1 MTSNYATLTPSTLRH
16 VSSADGCTKFV
27 LMDVLTQLMPQWTER
42 ECREHLRAFK
52 YRDNLPPFSRV
63 YMPSNSYEN
72 RRKIAN
78 TDVAPMRC
86 VVDLICSL
94 PCNPQHLI
102 DCASSLQR
110 HCRVN
115 PTDDLVCRP
124 LQATQLSHDEL
135 LRRIGCRT
143 IALQPSRSSQE
154 VCASVLST
162 LPPEAMRSSGHLFQY
177 GSASIHAVLDVLG
190 EPWFRGI
197 AVAQA
202 MGYND
207 PKGILSQHVCKQRKQ
222 KREKLP
228 MAAPLTKIERE
239 AVWISRQG
247 VRDLADGRGDEG
259 ERFWN
264 WFADNVL
271 HHVHTGSNEVPVLS
285 ALSQTPVYATHEAIT
300 EELFAAY
307 KRELRHKTL
316 ECQILQIQLARF
328 AHTTCVELGL
338 PMPPALQAEHLMQ
351 QATQQEL
358 ETTPA
363 PSADELNSLQWANDR
378 QEEMILRLHRKI
390 GRLDLAL
397 KARRMASECGLGVS
411 EAQLLAE
418 RQALEMAA
426 SPAQFDDG
434 AWLTAG
440 DYLRFAR
447 GHSEDEVQQLQTSFG
462 KSLKAYRLLQGE
474 TLDAVTRDYRSNEV
488 QTYIY
493 HASRDRSLLNAAY
506 QAFTLTDLY
515 RQVVPPAAQ
524 AINHL

>member
-1 MTSNYATLTPSTLRH
+1 MTSNNAAFTPNTLRH
-16 VSSADGCTKFV
+16 VSGVDGCTKFV
-27 LMDVLTQLMPQWTER
+27 LMDVLTQLMPHWTDR

-63 YMPSNSYEN
+63 YMPSNSCEN

-78 TDVAPMRC
+78 ADVAPIRC

-94 PCNPQHLI
+94 PCDPQHLI
-102 DCASSLQR
+102 DCASALQR
-110 HCRVN
+110 HCGVN
-115 PTDDLVCRP
+115 PTGDLVCKP
-124 LQATQLSHDEL
+124 LQSTQLSRDEL
-135 LRRIGCRT
+135 LQRIGGRT
-143 IALQPSRSSQE
+143 TTLQPLQSSQE

-162 LPPEAMRSSGHLFQY
+162 LPPEAMKSTGHLFQY
-177 GSASIHAVLDVLG
+177 GSNSIHAVLDFLG
-190 EPWFRGI
+190 EPWFRGT

-207 PKGILSQHVCKQRKQ
+207 PKSVLSQQVCKQRKQ

-228 MAAPLTKIERE
+228 MTVPLTKTERE
-239 AVWISRQG
+239 AIWISRQG

-259 ERFWN
+259 ERFWR

-271 HHVHTGSNEVPVLS
+271 HHMHTGGNKVRVFS
-285 ALSQTPVYATHEAIT
+285 ALPETPVYATHEAIT

-307 KRELRHKTL
+307 KREFRHKTL
-316 ECQILQIQLARF
+316 ECQILQIQLARL
-328 AHTTCVELGL
+328 AHTTCMELGL
-338 PMPPALQAEHLMQ
+338 PTPPTLQAQHLMQ

-363 PSADELNSLQWANDR
+363 PSADELNRLQWANDR
-378 QEEMILRLHRKI
+378 QEEMTLRLHRKI
-390 GRLDLAL
+390 ERLDLAL

-426 SPAQFDDG
+426 SPAQLDDG

-440 DYLRFAR
+440 DYLRYAR
-447 GHSEDEVQQLQTSFG
+447 GHGEDEVQQLQTSFG
-462 KSLKAYRLLQGE
+462 KSLKAHRLLQGE
-474 TLDAVTRDYRSNEV
+474 ALDTVTRDYRSNEV

-493 HASRDRSLLNAAY
+493 HASRDRALLNAAY

-524 AINHL
+524 AINNL

>member
-1 MTSNYATLTPSTLRH
+1 
-16 VSSADGCTKFV
+16 
-27 LMDVLTQLMPQWTER
+27 MDVLAQLMPQWAVR
-42 ECREHLRAFK
+42 ECREHLQTFK

-63 YMPSNSYEN
+63 YMPSDLHEN

-78 TDVAPMRC
+78 TYVAPMRC

-110 HCRVN
+110 HCGVN
-115 PTDDLVCRP
+115 PTGDLVCRP
-124 LQATQLSHDEL
+124 LQSTQLSHDEL
-135 LRRIGCRT
+135 LQRLGGRN

-162 LPPEAMRSSGHLFQY
+162 LPPEATRSTVHLFQY
-177 GSASIHAVLDVLG
+177 GSTSIHVVLDVLG
-190 EPWFRGI
+190 EPWFRGT

-207 PKGILSQHVCKQRKQ
+207 PKGILIQHVCKQRKQ

-228 MAAPLTKIERE
+228 MTAPLNKIERE
-239 AVWISRQG
+239 AIWISRQG

-259 ERFWN
+259 ERFWR
-264 WFADNVL
+264 WFADNVV
-271 HHVHTGSNEVPVLS
+271 HHVHTGGNEVPVLS
-285 ALSQTPVYATHEAIT
+285 ALPETPVYATHEAIT
-300 EELFAAY
+300 EELFATY

-328 AHTTCVELGL
+328 AHTTCKEFGL
-338 PMPPALQAEHLMQ
+338 PMPPTLQAENLMQ
-351 QATQQEL
+351 QAAQQEL
-358 ETTPA
+358 ETTPD
-363 PSADELNSLQWANDR
+363 PSADELNRLQWANDR
-378 QEEMILRLHRKI
+378 QEEMTLRLRRKI
-390 GRLDLAL
+390 ERLDLAL

-426 SPAQFDDG
+426 SPAHFDDG

-440 DYLRFAR
+440 DYLRYAR
-447 GHSEDEVQQLQTSFG
+447 GHGEDEVQQLQTSFG
-462 KSLKAYRLLQGE
+462 KSLKAHRLQQGGA
-474 TLDAVTRDYRSNEV
+474 LDTVTRDYRSNEV

-493 HASRDRSLLNAAY
+493 HASRDRALLNATY

-524 AINHL
+524 AINNL